1 MADDAHASSSAQGIF
16 SRRPSFFGG
25 KSKGHKQTRSTI
37 APPTLNITP
46 AANSGLNTPP
56 LESGQYDP
64 PARVPTTPQ
73 RRRQPSSSRHSIA
86 SLSTDLG
93 SQLTRSRSASLR
105 TNTSDGTAKTS
116 SSHKRTPS
124 ATLAL
129 TYSPE
134 KAPVPSTL
142 SNASR
147 PALSISTFSRNKQ
160 KSSDNVKA
168 EGGVQGQAHV
178 YEKSPLSAV
187 DKPKT
192 PFSSMAVPTPLR
204 HPPSQKEILQAN
216 QQSNRTLAPAAPIPV
231 PNGSNP
237 NIVFQQIHEL
247 ASKRIS
253 TLDYLRKA
261 YVPLIP

>member
-1 MADDAHASSSAQGIF
+1 MADNSSQGLF

-25 KSKGHKQTRSTI
+25 KTKGHKQTPSTL
-37 APPTLNITP
+37 APPALNITP
-46 AANSGLNTPP
+46 AANPGLKTPP
-56 LESGQYDP
+56 LQLDQYEF
-64 PARVPTTPQ
+64 PARLAATPP
-73 RRRQPSSSRHSIA
+73 RRRHASSRHSIA
-86 SLSTDLG
+86 SSVTDLG
-93 SQLTRSRSASLR
+93 STLRRSRSASLR
-105 TNTSDGTAKTS
+105 TNTSAS

-134 KAPVPSTL
+134 KAPVPGSVT
-142 SNASR
+142 NASR
-147 PALSISTFSRNKQ
+147 PALSISTFSRSKQ
-160 KSSDNVKA
+160 KSSENVKT
-168 EGGVQGQAHV
+168 EGGSVQPQAQV

-192 PFSSMAVPTPLR
+192 PFGNMAVPIPLR

-237 NIVFQQIHEL
+237 NLVFQHIHEL

-261 YVPLIP
+261 